1 MNCILFGGSGEVG
14 GAVSRELIQNDV
26 CTKLTLLGRKPVASM
41 QNETIVEQVVIDTSS
56 PNLEE
61 LVKDIA
67 QGHDIAISCVGIG
80 SGTAWM
86 SEEKMLEIEVNMLG
100 KYARGCKAAGIEIFE
115 LLTAVGVNE
124 NSATSKIKALRVM
137 GKKHKTVLD
146 VGFKKLAIFK
156 PGMIVGNAHTPKWL
170 TVLTSVIPNSI
181 GWGNIRQE
189 DVAKAFVAHLEKRV
203 TLQNKSVI
211 SYENKEMKMLISE
224 KS

>member
-14 GAVSRELIQNDV
+14 GAVSRELIQSDV
-26 CTKLTLLGRKPVASM
+26 CTKLTLLGRKSVASM
-41 QNETIVEQVVIDTSS
+41 QYETKVEQVVIDTSS

-61 LVKDIA
+61 LVKA
-67 QGHDIAISCVGIG
+67 TAEGCDIAISCIGIG
-80 SGTAWM
+80 SGTAFM

-100 KYARGCKAAGIEIFE
+100 KYARGCKAAGIDIFE

-124 NSATSKIKALRVM
+124 NSATSRIKALRVM
-137 GKKHKTVLD
+137 GKKHKTVLE
-146 VGFKKLAIFK
+146 VGFEKLAIFK
-156 PGMIVGNAHTPKWL
+156 PGMIVGNSHTPKWL

-203 TLQNKSVI
+203 ALQNKSVV
-211 SYENKEMKMLISE
+211 SYENKEMKLLISE
-224 KS
+224 NN

>member
-124 NSATSKIKALRVM
+124 NSAVSKIKALRVM